1 MLYAFLTGPFYETIC
16 KRLTILLKEQSE
28 CSPNTSCDWLLKIA
42 ECERDIQS
50 SGTFRKAVNLHINS
64 AIIPLLSELLARL
77 DRNGNLELAFFNVN
91 ARDHSLNNIWQD
103 IFRNE
108 ELFTLSYKDTI
119 SPTTQLPRR
128 RVPILSDGPGGKF
141 FQIEFPFSFLIQEFM
156 NKLWQ
161 NFMEIQGKPIP
172 TIITNKY

>member
-1 MLYAFLTGPFYETIC
+1 MLHVFLTGPSYETIC

-28 CSPNTSCDWLLKIA
+28 CSPNTSCDDWLLKIA

-64 AIIPLLSELLARL
+64 AIIPLLSELLALL
-77 DRNGNLELAFFNVN
+77 DRNGNLELN
-91 ARDHSLNNIWQD
+91 ARDHSLYNIWHD

-141 FQIEFPFSFLIQEFM
+141 FQVKFPFSFLIQEFM
-156 NKLWQ
+156 NKQWQ
-161 NFMEIQGKPIP
+161 NCMEIQGKLIP
-172 TIITNKY
+172 NSEHI